1 MQPIGAAT
9 FFASGREAEGVG
21 LAPCD
26 ECRPDLNPLGGGATR
41 RACCTRR
48 PASRRPVRRV
58 RTVGG
63 REAWCYSSRVDP
75 HRQLDPLVAAARADG
90 DVLAV
95 ILHGSQA
102 RGDARIDSDVDVAL
116 VLTHAER
123 QPSEVGHVLLRY
135 ASLGDAD
142 VQVFQRLPLYVQ
154 SRVLREGRV
163 LFVRDEDALYE
174 AAFRTVRAW
183 ELFRPRYEA
192 YLAEVARGGS

>member
-1 MQPIGAAT
+1 VNV
-9 FFASGREAEGVG
+9 E
-21 LAPCD
+21 
-26 ECRPDLNPLGGGATR
+26 
-41 RACCTRR
+41 RALERL
-48 PASRRPVRRV
+48 
-58 RTVGG
+58 
-63 REAWCYSSRVDP
+63 VD
-75 HRQLDPLVAAARADG
+75 AARDDR
-90 DVLAV
+90 DVLAL
-95 ILHGSQA
+95 ILYGSRA
-102 RGDARIDSDVDVAL
+102 RGDAGPDSDVDVAV
-116 VLTHAER
+116 VLADARREPAEAGR
-123 QPSEVGHVLLRY
+123 IQLRY